1 MSVLFRRKEH
11 ALEVPVPGAGLD
23 LAVMAKAQAGL
34 WVGGALLALVVAVL
48 PPPREANTLGFLV
61 VAGAATA
68 AAGIINARAGTLP
81 RWLLQLAPLVGTALI
96 SLCIFF
102 SGERK
107 GAPSTDNEML
117 YLWVALYSAYFFSL
131 RQAALQV
138 AWVALA
144 YWDRPR
150 AVRAE
155 RRVRRALG
163 RDGGDPGRSRR
174 PRAGAAE
181 PARGP
186 GRS

>member
-34 WVGGALLALVVAVL
+34 WVGGALIALVVAIL
-48 PPPREANTLGFLV
+48 PHPREANTLGFLV

-68 AAGIINARAGTLP
+68 GAGVINSCAGILP
-81 RWLLQLAPLVGTALI
+81 RWLLQAAPLIGTGLI
-96 SLCIFF
+96 SLCIYF
-102 SGERK
+102 SGERH

-163 RDGGDPGRSRR
+163 RDG
-174 PRAGAAE
+174 
-181 PARGP
+181 
-186 GRS
+186 